1 MLGARQKEVEQKE
14 QRIRE
19 LFTRMGLEGVCLSR
33 AVNFSWFTAGG
44 NNRVVTGSETGAA
57 ALVILG
63 DSKYIV
69 APKNEIERFL
79 EEQVP
84 NLGFE
89 PWTYEWYES
98 REKAI
103 ADLVGSRR
111 IGSDIPMGD
120 WPVLGADLNRLRY
133 SLTEEEIA
141 RAREIGAICSREL
154 AATCVNISPG
164 MTEWEIQAELSY
176 RLIKYGIRP
185 AVLLVGTDERA
196 FNHRHP
202 VPTDKKLDKYAVIG
216 LVGEKGGLHLALT
229 RSVYFG
235 RLPDHLRRLYDAALK
250 VEAAF
255 LQASKAG
262 AGSRFIFDRGR
273 EAYANAGFLDEWRRH
288 HQGGAIGYAPREYR
302 AGEGDE
308 ETIQPDQMLAWNPT
322 VQGTKCE
329 DTVLVKG
336 GGGLEFL
343 TSVPG
348 WWPVEKIMIGHQEV
362 SRPLILER

>member
-1 MLGARQKEVEQKE
+1 MLGARQKEVARKE
-14 QRIRE
+14 ERIRE
-19 LFTRMGLEGVCLSR
+19 LFTRIGLDGVCLSR
-33 AVNFSWFTAGG
+33 AINFAWFTAGG

-57 ALVILG
+57 AVVILG
-63 DSKYIV
+63 DRKYIV
-69 APKNEIERFL
+69 APKNEIERFM

-84 NLGFE
+84 ELGFE
-89 PWTYEWYES
+89 PWTYDWYES

-103 ADLVGSRR
+103 AQLVGSYK
-111 IGSDIPMGD
+111 IGTDIPMGD

-164 MTEWEIQAELSY
+164 MAEWEIQAELSY
-176 RLIKYGIRP
+176 RLIKHGVRP

-196 FNHRHP
+196 FKHRHP
-202 VPTDKKLDKYAVIG
+202 VPTDKKLDRYAVIG

-229 RSVYFG
+229 RSVHFG
-235 RLPDHLRRLYDAALK
+235 RVPDHLRRLYEVALK

-255 LQASKAG
+255 LQASKVG
-262 AGSRFIFDRGR
+262 VDSQLIFEQGR
-273 EAYANAGFLDEWRRH
+273 AAYAAAGFRDEWQRH

-302 AGEGDE
+302 AGEGVG
-308 ETIQPDQMLAWNPT
+308 ETIQPNQMLAWNPT

-329 DTVLVKG
+329 DTVLVKTEDS
-336 GGGLEFL
+336 LEFL

-348 WWPVEKIMIGHQEV
+348 WWPVERVEIRQQKV
-362 SRPLILER
+362 NRPLILER

>member
-1 MLGARQKEVEQKE
+1 MSAVRQKEVTQKE
-14 QRIRE
+14 KRISD
-19 LFTRMGLEGVCLSR
+19 LITKMGLDGVCLSR
-33 AVNFSWFTAGG
+33 AINFAWFTGGG

-63 DSKYIV
+63 DRKYIV

-84 NLGFE
+84 DLGFE

-103 ADLVGSRR
+103 ADLVGSRK
-111 IGSDIPMGD
+111 IGTDIPMGG

-133 SLTEEEIA
+133 SLTGEEIA

-164 MTEWEIQAELSY
+164 MTEWEVQAELSY
-176 RLIKYGIRP
+176 RLIKYGVRP

-196 FNHRHP
+196 FKHRHP
-202 VPTDKKLDKYAVIG
+202 VPTDKRLDKYAIIG
-216 LVGEKGGLHLALT
+216 LVGEKDGLHLALT

-235 RLPDHLRRLYDAALK
+235 RLPEHLRRLYDVALK

-255 LQASKAG
+255 LQASKVG
-262 AGSRFIFDRGR
+262 AGSQFIFDQGR
-273 EAYANAGFLDEWRRH
+273 EAYAAAGFPDEWQRH

-302 AGEGDE
+302 AGEGGG
-308 ETIQPDQMLAWNPT
+308 ETIQPNQMLAWNPT

-329 DTVLVKG
+329 DTVLVQD

-348 WWPVEKIMIGHQEV
+348 WWPVATLELGRQEV

>member
-1 MLGARQKEVEQKE
+1 MDLADRLG
-14 QRIRE
+14 
-19 LFTRMGLEGVCLSR
+19 LDGVCLSR
-33 AVNFSWFTAGG
+33 AINFAWFTAGG

-63 DSKYIV
+63 AKKYIV
-69 APKNEIERFL
+69 APKNEIERFM

-84 NLGFE
+84 DLGFE

-103 ADLVGSRR
+103 IELVSTCK
-111 IGSDIPMGD
+111 IGTDIPMGG

-154 AATCVNISPG
+154 AATCVTLVPG
-164 MTEWEIQAELSY
+164 MTEWEIQAELTC
-176 RLIKYGIRP
+176 RLLKYGVRP

-196 FNHRHP
+196 YKHRHP

-216 LVGEKGGLHLALT
+216 LVGEKGGLHLAVT
-229 RSVYFG
+229 RSVYLG
-235 RLPDHLRRLYDAALK
+235 RVPDHLRRLYDVALK

-255 LQASKAG
+255 LQASLVG
-262 AGSRFIFDRGR
+262 ADSQLIFDQGR
-273 EAYANAGFLDEWRRH
+273 AAYAAAGFPDEWQRH

-302 AGEGDE
+302 AGEGAG
-308 ETIQPDQMLAWNPT
+308 ETIQPNQMLAWNPT

-329 DTVLVKG
+329 DTVLVKDG
-336 GGGLEFL
+336 GDLEFL

-348 WWPVEKIMIGHQEV
+348 WWPGEKVNIGRQEV

>member
-1 MLGARQKEVEQKE
+1 MTNKQNEVAKKE

-19 LFTRMGLEGVCLSR
+19 LLARMGLDGLCLSR

-63 DSKYIV
+63 DRKYIV

-84 NLGFE
+84 DLAFE

-196 FNHRHP
+196 FKHRHP

-262 AGSRFIFDRGR
+262 TGSRFIFDRGR
-273 EAYANAGFLDEWRRH
+273 EAYANAGFPDEWRRH